1 MTSHEFLDH
10 ISETVL
16 SLRAATLPSLLE
28 EGARALGGIEQAGI
42 AGTAERMVRPL
53 AVESTDA
60 AGLLVDFLN
69 ELIWLC
75 ETESATPRDARV
87 RLTGPASLEA
97 DVALERLAAKPSLV
111 KAATRHG
118 VTVESSPGGW
128 EARVTLDV

>member
-1 MTSHEFLDH
+1 MTFHEFLDH
-10 ISETVL
+10 TSETVL
-16 SLRAATLPSLLE
+16 SLRAANLPSLLE
-28 EGARALGGIEQAGI
+28 EAARALGGIEQSGI
-42 AGTAERMVRPL
+42 AGTGERTVRHL

-75 ETESATPRDARV
+75 ETESAAPRDARV
-87 RLTGPASLEA
+87 HLTGPASLEA
-97 DVALERLAAKPSLV
+97 DVALERLTAKPSLV

-118 VTVESSPGGW
+118 VRVDSSPGGC

>member
-1 MTSHEFLDH
+1 MTFHEFLDH

-16 SLRAATLPSLLE
+16 SLRAESLPSLLE
-28 EGARALGGIEQAGI
+28 EAARALGGIEQAGI
-42 AGTAERMVRPL
+42 AGTGERVVRRL
-53 AVESTDA
+53 TVDSTDE

-75 ETESATPRDARV
+75 ETEAAAPRDARV
-87 RLTGPASLEA
+87 QLSGPASLEA
-97 DVALERLAAKPSLV
+97 EVALERLAATPSLV

-118 VTVESSPGGW
+118 VRVESGPDGY

>member
-1 MTSHEFLDH
+1 VTSHEFLDH

-16 SLRAATLPSLLE
+16 SLRAANLPSLLE
-28 EGARALGGIEQAGI
+28 EGARALGEIEQAGI
-42 AGTAERMVRPL
+42 AGTGERMVRHL
-53 AVESTDA
+53 AVESTDT

-75 ETESATPRDARV
+75 ETESAAPRDARV
-87 RLTGPASLEA
+87 QLTGPASLEA

-118 VTVESSPGGW
+118 VKVESSPGGW